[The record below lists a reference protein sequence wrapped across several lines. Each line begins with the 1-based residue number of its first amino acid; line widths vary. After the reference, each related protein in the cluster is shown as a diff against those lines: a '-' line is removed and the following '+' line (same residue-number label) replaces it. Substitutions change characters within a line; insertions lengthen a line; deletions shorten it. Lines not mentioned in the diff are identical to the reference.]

1 MYLPLTSQTA
11 VCSSRHPCW
20 PRLGQKLLR
29 IRHSRTFPISHPS
42 TRLCLELLAL
52 ASQERSFA
60 SLLDVGCGSGVL
72 ALTGAIL
79 GVPWNIGCDLSSA
92 AVQVSQEN
100 SRRNNLAHCVAW
112 IQGSTEALRPGFQ
125 LIVANL
131 PYQVQLAKREELS
144 RLVHPRGGL
153 ILSGFR
159 DTWEK
164 EIADYYLSLGWR
176 LQRRLTRDLWELE
189 LPAEKSYT
197 WVGLYFIV
205 SAGVG

>member
-1 MYLPLTSQTA
+1 MYLPLTPQTV
-11 VCSSRHPCW
+11 VCSPWHPCW
-20 PRLGQKLLR
+20 PRPGQKLLR
-29 IRHSRTFPISHPS
+29 IRHGRTFPIGHPS
-42 TRLCLELLAL
+42 TRLCLELLVL
-52 ASQERSFA
+52 ACRGRVFA

-79 GVPWNIGCDLSSA
+79 GVPITVGCDLAAA

-100 SRRNNLAHCVAW
+100 SRRNGLAHCVSW
-112 IQGSTEALRPGFQ
+112 VQGSTEALRPGSH

-131 PYQVQLAKREELS
+131 PYQVQLAKREEFS

-164 EIADYYLSLGWR
+164 DIADYYFSLGWR
-176 LQRRLTRDLWELE
+176 LERRVTKELWELE

-197 WVGLYFIV
+197 WVGLYFL
-205 SAGVG
+205 A